1 MMSSWRYDV
10 VMKVLW
16 VIILSWRR
24 HNVKITSWW
33 RDDMVSNF
41 AQFCFIFLQT
51 KSTGK
56 VLWKMTNFIVI
67 LAYFG
72 LTIALALGFTID
84 KIAIIQERI
93 KLFSN
98 LSEIFRKHVKLFLL
112 EIFFSREGDEIDFTP
127 PIRNRVNK
135 YLSPNLQIWA
145 KTWKF
150 EEIQKAGYSQIQK
163 VIKKYCGKHVI
174 K

>member
-33 RDDMVSNF
+33 RHMVSNF
-41 AQFCFIFLQT
+41 AQFCFILLQT

-56 VLWKMTNFIVI
+56 VFWKMTNLKVI
-67 LAYFG
+67 LVYFG
-72 LTIALALGFTID
+72 LIIALALGFTID

-135 YLSPNLQIWA
+135 YLGPNLQIWA
-145 KTWKF
+145 KIWKF
-150 EEIQKAGYSQIQK
+150 EEIQKVGYSQIQK